1 MWTVLIR
8 LCRTWG
14 HEVWGETW
22 GLCRRRVHCTIFSKN
37 RKMFLFS
44 ENFINTHSTF
54 QSYSPSS
61 PMPLRSMLSS
71 LPTQFC
77 IFFVIFKIYQAQ
89 FVLSIYSWMCGLPL
103 ECGWPSRTHILKE
116 NWPSPLSRSHKLS
129 IVPHPGVGICVHLPS
144 LCWDSVY
151 LVHSVTTT
159 FVSSYVQL
167 FSCVQKIISLSHLP
181 PLSLT
186 IFLAPLWRGS
196 LSFGRRDCN
205 INVPFRAEHFTVPYF
220 LYLDQ
225 K

>member
-1 MWTVLIR
+1 MLQYQPCGTDSFGGGTQLSRGIPRHNDRCVTVLA
-8 LCRTWG
+8 TFWG
-14 HEVWGETW
+14 PV
-22 GLCRRRVHCTIFSKN
+22 LMSFS
-37 RKMFLFS
+37 
-44 ENFINTHSTF
+44 
-54 QSYSPSS
+54 QD
-61 PMPLRSMLSS
+61 
-71 LPTQFC
+71 
-77 IFFVIFKIYQAQ
+77 
-89 FVLSIYSWMCGLPL
+89 
-103 ECGWPSRTHILKE
+103 
-116 NWPSPLSRSHKLS
+116 SPLSRSHKLS